1 MMRTVRTTNA
11 GRRWLSALVAAAALL
26 VPATARAMTAEEQ
39 AAVVRGLDFLYRLD
53 FDGAEK
59 VFREAMKEHPGDP
72 VYSLGGAVT
81 AWWRLE
87 NDFVPAGSPEE
98 KTFFAAVSTALKDAK
113 RESSQGVKAEGFL
126 YMGAAYGLRGRREAA
141 HHQWLAAY
149 LDGRKAYR
157 NERKAVALDPGLADA
172 YLGIGAFDYYVATL
186 SRFVRLFVF
195 TKGSDKAQGLAE
207 LNHAAAHGRF
217 SGVAA
222 KLVLVGIDW
231 TFEKKPQDAWDLL
244 EDLHGLYPDSPLI
257 DSMRLIG
264 LFHLRD
270 GERLKRDAR
279 TFLEKAER
287 GAPNFRPVDR
297 DAGRYFLGLGEQ
309 LTGDYAQAQE
319 EYEHAL
325 RDVPARHP
333 WRSML
338 RLFIGECQDL
348 RGERDAAVAS
358 YKRALADPPLW
369 GVPRYAKY
377 LLKHPFRP
385 GDNPL
390 PARNDDLQ

>member
-1 MMRTVRTTNA
+1 
-11 GRRWLSALVAAAALL
+11 
-26 VPATARAMTAEEQ
+26 MTSEQ
-39 AAVVRGLDFLYRLD
+39 ESAVVRGLDCLYRLD
-53 FDGAEK
+53 FDGSEK
-59 VFREAMKEHPGDP
+59 VFVEAMKAHPGDP
-72 VYSLGGAVT
+72 VYSLGAAVT

-98 KTFFAAVSTALKDAK
+98 KAFFAAVSAAIKDAK
-113 RESSQGVKAEGFL
+113 RESRSGVKAEGYL
-126 YMGAAYGLRGRREAA
+126 YLGAAYGLRGRREAA
-141 HHQWLAAY
+141 HHQWLSAY

-157 NERKAVALDPGLADA
+157 NERKAVKLDPDLADA

-195 TKGSDKAQGLAE
+195 TKVSDKSQGLEELRVAAE
-207 LNHAAAHGRF
+207 HGRF

-231 TFEKKPQDAWDLL
+231 TFEKKPKEAWEIL
-244 EDLHGLYPDSPLI
+244 EELHERYPDSPLM
-257 DSMRLIG
+257 DSMRLIA

-309 LTGDYAQAQE
+309 LTGQYTRALT

-325 RDVPARHP
+325 RDVPPHHP

-338 RLFIGECQDL
+338 RLFMGECQDL
-348 RGERDAAVAS
+348 LGRREEAVAS
-358 YKRALADPPLW
+358 YHQALAEPPLW
-369 GVPRYAKY
+369 GVPRYARY
-377 LLKHPFRP
+377 LLKHPFTA
-385 GDNPL
+385 GENPL